1 MSVEYLAEKIFFKEL
16 VASGQ
21 LWVARSVYH
30 NIYAVELDQHGV
42 SLPVWS
48 SRERVVDFLQQARLV
63 GPKYQPDAVSVE
75 VFTTAWL
82 GDQRMAIAEL
92 QLNPDGKSHDV
103 RLHEP
108 VERLAKA
115 GRLRHQ

>member
-16 VASGQ
+16 AASGQ

-75 VFTTAWL
+75 VFTAAWL
-82 GDQRMAIAEL
+82 SDQRMAIAEL
-92 QLNPDGKSHDV
+92 QINPDGRSPRV
-103 RLHEP
+103 LVMTSAEFLSTRST
-108 VERLAKA
+108 
-115 GRLRHQ
+115 G